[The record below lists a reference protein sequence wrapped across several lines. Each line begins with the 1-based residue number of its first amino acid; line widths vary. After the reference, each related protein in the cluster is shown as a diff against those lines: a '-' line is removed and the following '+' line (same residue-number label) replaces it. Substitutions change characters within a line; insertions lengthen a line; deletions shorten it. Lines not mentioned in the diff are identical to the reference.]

1 MPIRRSQSTTQDKF
15 PGKITPLKVQDRL
28 KKMWGSDFV
37 IKRSW
42 HPKVQRALY
51 FGDFFAIAVAV
62 VAAHLIRFGWE
73 NADLPYVNVWPI
85 NVLDGR
91 VPAMDYIFLGIG
103 LTVGWW
109 FILQVNGSRSLRIMG
124 FGTEEYRLITRGSTY
139 FFCLLIIVAFFLKV
153 DVTRM
158 YLLIAYPLGLFF
170 LLMERWVIR
179 QGLVRSRTRGRAL
192 TRVMII
198 SDVTTGQ
205 HLYKN
210 LKDVVASGLSPA
222 AFYLPGFTP
231 GTTVAGAPIPVLGYS
246 TSPADI
252 MEAIRENDIHM
263 VAVTNGHHL
272 SPDQVRLLGWKLAD
286 AHISLIMAPATTD
299 IAGPRMHM
307 QPMNG
312 LPLVHVSTPRITG
325 LSAFFKR
332 AVDVV
337 SSGLGLI
344 LLSPLF
350 LVVALLVKRDGG
362 PVFFLQN
369 RVGLNGELFKMVK
382 FRSMRTDAEE
392 VKKRLMEQNEGNGV
406 LFKMKDD
413 PRITPIGK
421 FIRKYSIDELPQLW
435 NVFIGDMSLVG
446 PRPPLVEEV
455 EQYEDIAYRR
465 LLVKPG
471 ITGLWQ
477 VSGRSDL
484 SWEESVR
491 LDLYYVENWSLTGDF
506 IILLRTVRAVFAKEG
521 AY

>member
-1 MPIRRSQSTTQDKF
+1 MPIRRSLSAAQDKF

-28 KKMWGSDFV
+28 KKMWGADFV
-37 IKRSW
+37 VKRSW

-51 FGDFFAIAVAV
+51 LGDFASITLAVL
-62 VAAHLIRFGWE
+62 AAHLIRFGVE

-91 VPAMDYIFLGIG
+91 VPALDYIFLGVGMII
-103 LTVGWW
+103 GWW
-109 FILQVNGSRSLRIMG
+109 IILQLNGSRSLRIMG
-124 FGTEEYRLITRGSTY
+124 FGTEEYRLITRGTTY
-139 FFCLLIIVAFFLKV
+139 FFCGLIILAFFLKV

-158 YLLIAYPLGLFF
+158 YLLIAYPLGL
-170 LLMERWVIR
+170 LLLLIERWMIR
-179 QGLVRSRTRGRAL
+179 QGLVRSRIRGRAL

-210 LKDVVASGLSPA
+210 LEGVVASGLSPA

-252 MEAIRENDIHM
+252 MDAIRENDIHM
-263 VAVTNGHHL
+263 VAITNGHHL

-307 QPMNG
+307 QPLNG

-362 PVFFLQN
+362 PVFFL
-369 RVGLNGELFKMVK
+369 
-382 FRSMRTDAEE
+382 
-392 VKKRLMEQNEGNGV
+392 KRLMEQNEGNGV

>member
-1 MPIRRSQSTTQDKF
+1 
-15 PGKITPLKVQDRL
+15 
-28 KKMWGSDFV
+28 
-37 IKRSW
+37 
-42 HPKVQRALY
+42 
-51 FGDFFAIAVAV
+51 
-62 VAAHLIRFGWE
+62 
-73 NADLPYVNVWPI
+73 
-85 NVLDGR
+85 
-91 VPAMDYIFLGIG
+91 
-103 LTVGWW
+103 
-109 FILQVNGSRSLRIMG
+109 
-124 FGTEEYRLITRGSTY
+124 
-139 FFCLLIIVAFFLKV
+139 
-153 DVTRM
+153 
-158 YLLIAYPLGLFF
+158 
-170 LLMERWVIR
+170 
-179 QGLVRSRTRGRAL
+179 
-192 TRVMII
+192 
-198 SDVTTGQ
+198 
-205 HLYKN
+205 
-210 LKDVVASGLSPA
+210 
-222 AFYLPGFTP
+222 
-231 GTTVAGAPIPVLGYS
+231 
-246 TSPADI
+246 

-307 QPMNG
+307 QPLNG

-369 RVGLNGELFKMVK
+369 RVGLNGEMFKMVK

-392 VKKRLMEQNEGNGV
+392 VKKRLLEQNEGNGV

-413 PRITPIGK
+413 PRITPIGM

-455 EQYEDIAYRR
+455 DQYEDIAYRR

-491 LDLYYVENWSLTGDF
+491 LDLYYVENWSLTGDL

>member
-1 MPIRRSQSTTQDKF
+1 MPIHRYQSTTQDKI

-37 IKRSW
+37 VKRSW
-42 HPKVQRALY
+42 HPKVLRALY
-51 FGDFFAIAVAV
+51 AGDLIAIVMAVLS
-62 VAAHLIRFGWE
+62 AHLIRFGFE

-91 VPAMDYIFLGIG
+91 AAALDYVFLGIG
-103 LTVGWW
+103 MTIGWW
-109 FILQVNGSRSLRIMG
+109 IILQLNGSRSLRIMG
-124 FGTEEYRLITRGSTY
+124 MGPDEYRLITRGTTY
-139 FFCLLIIVAFFLKV
+139 FFCGLIILAFFLKV

-158 YLLIAYPLGLFF
+158 YLLIAYPLGLVF
-170 LLMERWVIR
+170 LLLERWLIR

-210 LKDVVASGLSPA
+210 LKGVIASGMSPA
-222 AFYLPGFTP
+222 AFYLPGFTE

-246 TSPADI
+246 TSPTDI

-263 VAVTNGHHL
+263 VAVSNGHHL

-307 QPMNG
+307 QPLNG

-325 LSAFFKR
+325 LAAFFKR
-332 AVDVV
+332 AMDVV
-337 SSGLGLI
+337 ASSLGLI

-350 LVVALLVKRDGG
+350 LVVGLLVKRDGG
-362 PVFFLQN
+362 PAFFLQN
-369 RVGLNGELFKMVK
+369 RVGLNGEMFKMVK

-491 LDLYYVENWSLTGDF
+491 LDLYYVENWSLTSDF